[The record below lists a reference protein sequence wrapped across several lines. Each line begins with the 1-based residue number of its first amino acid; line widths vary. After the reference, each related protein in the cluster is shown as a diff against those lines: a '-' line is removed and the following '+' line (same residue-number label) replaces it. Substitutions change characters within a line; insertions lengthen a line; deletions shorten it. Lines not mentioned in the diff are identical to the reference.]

1 MEKILIIDD
10 DVTFSLMLRT
20 WLGKKGF
27 GVDTAA
33 DIAAGRRL
41 LAEGSYDLV
50 LSDMRL
56 PDGDG
61 TDLLQWIAERGV
73 TIPVIVMTGYAEIRN
88 AVVSMKLGARDY
100 VSKPVQPDELLRKIR
115 EALDAPH
122 PETAMPA
129 SAAMAPAPAK
139 PRRKG
144 DRALD
149 EGELNYIEGHSDAS
163 RKLYEYVRLVAPTN
177 MSVLLE
183 GASGTG
189 KEHVARLIHL
199 RSKRAGKP
207 FVAVDCGALSR
218 ELAAS
223 EFFGHVKGSFTGAVG
238 DKTGAFEAA
247 NGGTLFLDE
256 VGNLTYETQ
265 LQLLRALQER
275 RIRPVGGSREIPVDI
290 RLIAATNEDLEAAIA
305 RGAFRADLYHR
316 INEFTLR
323 MPELRQMRG
332 DIMLFADF
340 FLDAANRELD
350 KRIVGF
356 DAAAAAALAAYDWP
370 GNLRQLKNAVMS
382 ATLLAAGEYITC
394 RDLPAEVTGGPA
406 EPAEAPL
413 SLRDPASEEEQIRR
427 ALATAGGNKSQ
438 AAKLLGIDRKTLYNK
453 LHLYGIE

>member
-1 MEKILIIDD
+1 MEQMLDKIKSGEVKHLPVIIKADVQGAIEAIEATITKLANVEVSGQILHSAVGPISDSDVTLAKASNACIIGFNVRAIPHARDMARQDGVDIRYYSIIYDVADDIKKALEGMFSPELKEKI
-10 DVTFSLMLRT
+10 F
-20 WLGKKGF
+20 
-27 GVDTAA
+27 
-33 DIAAGRRL
+33 
-41 LAEGSYDLV
+41 
-50 LSDMRL
+50 
-56 PDGDG
+56 
-61 TDLLQWIAERGV
+61 
-73 TIPVIVMTGYAEIRN
+73 GYAEIRN

-223 EFFGHVKGSFTGAVG
+223 EFSGHIKGSFTGALS
-238 DKTGAFEAA
+238 DKKGAFESAQ
-247 NGGTLFLDE
+247 GGTLFLDE
-256 VGNLTYETQ
+256 VGNLSYEVQ
-265 LQLLRALQER
+265 IQLLRALQER
-275 RIRPVGGSREIPVDI
+275 RIKPVGG
-290 RLIAATNEDLEAAIA
+290 
-305 RGAFRADLYHR
+305 
-316 INEFTLR
+316 
-323 MPELRQMRG
+323 
-332 DIMLFADF
+332 
-340 FLDAANRELD
+340 
-350 KRIVGF
+350 
-356 DAAAAAALAAYDWP
+356 
-370 GNLRQLKNAVMS
+370 
-382 ATLLAAGEYITC
+382 
-394 RDLPAEVTGGPA
+394 
-406 EPAEAPL
+406 
-413 SLRDPASEEEQIRR
+413 
-427 ALATAGGNKSQ
+427 
-438 AAKLLGIDRKTLYNK
+438 
-453 LHLYGIE
+453 